1 MQKQEIER
9 QRTREE
15 IEVLEEASKKK
26 LKNKDKPL
34 QPVSN
39 TPVQK
44 PVQASGKLRKE
55 QRDTTDDE
63 AKEKKEKK
71 KGGVFGLFGRKK
83 DKGKDK
89 SSIETA
95 SNETRESQES
105 GRSSS
110 NIHGPTPE
118 PPMSPVTA
126 SAIQQ
131 QQQVLRT
138 SNESRTPTRLQSQ
151 QAPQTPPQQVQA
163 QVSQHASQLRQRD
176 QQQQALY
183 QQYLNRSPSS
193 PPEAPS
199 YGLQSASAVLSSS
212 SSYSTSTSSPAGLG
226 LGLPSSRPRP
236 GSIVLSPTADGQ
248 GVGVPEL
255 SVIRVFAGKHLQ
267 TEATF
272 KTVLL
277 NASTTSADLVRQAIQ
292 RFRLPAGE
300 DGADYYLTIKQVEG
314 SSAVLLPEEKP
325 LGVFESLVEAAMEL
339 PKVKRSSVGSISS
352 VSSNLSMHPAI
363 KKLSMNDFSDD
374 SVVKFYL
381 NRRRDN
387 ADDSATT
394 EESDETVQAD
404 TSHDVAE
411 GLNTSANGVNVTPDR
426 FSSPS
431 YRFTLQLVIHPE
443 DLPEDMVFDPVTEAI
458 VFKNTLRDRTHSTSS
473 ISSGISQG
481 QRRKVFTFPKNVTV
495 AEVIELGLERFGILE
510 GVVDGGDEVEDKM
523 TKRRS
528 VSKVRYG
535 LTADVGGQERELSP
549 SSRVTDAYTRPPS
562 FRRAQEGKRR
572 SIDSAQLL
580 GSIDD
585 VHIDDPVFIL
595 RRAISYRTSS
605 SRHRMSAPLDEI
617 ALQHFRDSVSGS
629 SLSSDNQTSGTEEVK
644 PRQLSR
650 QEIIAAQRAASRA
663 NQKAILSAQMNS
675 LRGVDVLLPGN
686 AMIRSS
692 RYNSG
697 DKMRY
702 SYVQDGESFDISD
715 IVEQEFCE
723 GNSAQKNDLLEGV
736 LGRNKEGMNE
746 KIDRVLNKI
755 KEGRVHAQYVVAAPI
770 QSDNPPS
777 AGSAPSE
784 YSVDDAVTARSGSDG
799 RTPTPLASS
808 VTGAR
813 RVASPVSDT
822 SRTPTPTATDGR
834 HSRTRSTTPS
844 SKQGTNTSRPLRQ
857 SSIASVMSEVSMYAT
872 PTGQLISPPET
883 PRTDNAAKPPV
894 SKRPYIPK
902 DDFGLS
908 HMMAIIEIA
917 GSAPKVPQTSIHPVD
932 ESLFGKP
939 IDVTTLHPD
948 IQEIYAGAFQQ
959 LDEMDKTLDE
969 YLQYVISAR

>member
-1 MQKQEIER
+1 M
-9 QRTREE
+9 
-15 IEVLEEASKKK
+15 
-26 LKNKDKPL
+26 
-34 QPVSN
+34 
-39 TPVQK
+39 
-44 PVQASGKLRKE
+44 
-55 QRDTTDDE
+55 
-63 AKEKKEKK
+63 
-71 KGGVFGLFGRKK
+71 F
-83 DKGKDK
+83 
-89 SSIETA
+89 
-95 SNETRESQES
+95 
-105 GRSSS
+105 
-110 NIHGPTPE
+110 
-118 PPMSPVTA
+118 
-126 SAIQQ
+126 
-131 QQQVLRT
+131 
-138 SNESRTPTRLQSQ
+138 
-151 QAPQTPPQQVQA
+151 
-163 QVSQHASQLRQRD
+163 
-176 QQQQALY
+176 
-183 QQYLNRSPSS
+183 
-193 PPEAPS
+193 
-199 YGLQSASAVLSSS
+199 SSS
-212 SSYSTSTSSPAGLG
+212 SSYNTSTSSPAGLG

-381 NRRRDN
+381 NRRRDD

-394 EESDETVQAD
+394 EEGDETVQAD
-404 TSHDVAE
+404 TSHDAAE
-411 GLNTSANGVNVTPDR
+411 GSNTSASGVNVTPDR

-443 DLPEDMVFDPVTEAI
+443 DLPDDMVFDPVTEAI

-473 ISSGISQG
+473 ISSGVSQG

-528 VSKVRYG
+528 TSKVRYG

-549 SSRVTDAYTRPPS
+549 SSRVTDAYTRPPI
-562 FRRAQEGKRR
+562 FRRVQEGKRR

-692 RYNSG
+692 RYDSG

-723 GNSAQKNDLLEGV
+723 GNSAQKSDLLEGV
-736 LGRNKEGMNE
+736 LGRNKESMNE

-755 KEGRVHAQYVVAAPI
+755 KDGRLQAQYVVAASN
-770 QSDNPPS
+770 QSDGLPS

-844 SKQGTNTSRPLRQ
+844 SKQGTSASRPLRQ

-883 PRTDNAAKPPV
+883 PRTDTATKPRIP
-894 SKRPYIPK
+894 KRPYIPK

-908 HMMAIIEIA
+908 HMMAMIEIT
-917 GSAPKVPQTSIHPVD
+917 GSAPKVPQTSVHPVD
-932 ESLFGKP
+932 ELLFGKP
-939 IDVTTLHPD
+939 IDMTTLHPD